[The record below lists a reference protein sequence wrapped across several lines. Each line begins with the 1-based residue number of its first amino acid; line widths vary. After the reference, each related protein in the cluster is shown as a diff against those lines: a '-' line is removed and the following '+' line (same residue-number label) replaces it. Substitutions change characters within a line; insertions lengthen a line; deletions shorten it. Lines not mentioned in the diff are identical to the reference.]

1 MGVTDVPAD
10 DRRDA
15 TAPSPARCG
24 ARHLIVTLA
33 FTTSCCLSGVAFGW
47 PALAVALKR
56 DGAFSDKCDDDDD
69 ECSAQEVAL
78 ARVFTIGVLCLF
90 AARLLVG
97 LALDRVGARVT
108 VAVSL
113 LGAAAGALLFAD
125 RYHATGFGLIAGFAN
140 GVHIGS
146 MHLSALFPGKE
157 GSVTTMFNGAH
168 QMGALVFLAFLGIYE
183 GGISLAAIFRGYAA
197 CLASFAVLHFCV
209 LQPPTRYRKGDAAS
223 LKCGVPCL
231 TVHQFSANDAKK
243 QSFAASA
250 KSVVAHVVFLP
261 LLAYKASILL
271 SLQFFVATLQPR
283 LAANGRSPTI
293 ARDVVNVFNVFSAGL
308 GLVLGLP
315 LFGRMLDRGDVI
327 TVARWA
333 TALAILYNVLLALSA
348 LSAWPLT
355 GDVPSYFC
363 FALGRMA
370 FFAYFFA
377 HVLATFEA
385 NFGVAVGLL
394 SAGAS
399 LVAFVLVQPL
409 VAVSIRRNAIGYVA
423 AGLTP
428 LLVATCAWNERAM
441 RRHAANSRCDAS
453 VTTEPVI

>member
-1 MGVTDVPAD
+1 MHDDESSAAPKQC

-90 AARLLVG
+90 AARLPVG
-97 LALDRVGARVT
+97 LALDRLGARVT

-125 RYHATGFGLIAGFAN
+125 RYYAAGFGLIAGFAN

-157 GSVTTMFNGAH
+157 GSVTTIFNGAH
-168 QMGALVFLAFLGIYE
+168 QMGALVFLGFLGIYE
-183 GGISLAAIFRGYAA
+183 SGISLAAIFRGYAA
-197 CLASFAVLHFCV
+197 CLASFAVLHLCV

-231 TVHQFSANDAKK
+231 IVHQFTEDDPKGN
-243 QSFAASA
+243 FAASA
-250 KSVVAHVVFLP
+250 KAVAAHVVFLP

-283 LAANGRSPTI
+283 LAANGHSPTI
-293 ARDVVNVFNVFSAGL
+293 ARDMVIVFNVFNAGL
-308 GLVLGLP
+308 GLMLGLP

-348 LSAWPLT
+348 TGAWPLT

-377 HVLATFEA
+377 HVLRVFEA

-409 VAVSIRRNAIGYVA
+409 VAVSIRRNAIGYVST
-423 AGLTP
+423 GLTP

-441 RRHAANSRCDAS
+441 RRHAKA
-453 VTTEPVI
+453 TEPVV